1 MFGIGMPELILIAVV
16 ALIVLGP
23 KKLPDLAKSLGRAVR
38 EFQKATTELKETFQV
53 DSEISE
59 AKKAFNEFHS
69 EVNKTIQSGVE
80 GPAKPTTS
88 EPSAPAALTEPADN
102 GQPEALGLPPEPAA
116 ASTPA
121 EPSAAEKL
129 EELKKAFET
138 WNAEKSSAPHTTQTP
153 PPAPPPA
160 DKPKSA

>member
-1 MFGIGMPELILIAVV
+1 MFGIGMPELILIAIV

-23 KKLPDLAKSLGRAVR
+23 KKLPDLAKSMGRAVR
-38 EFQKATTELKETFQV
+38 EFQKATNELKETFQV

-69 EVNKTIQSGVE
+69 EVNKTIQSEVE
-80 GPAKPTTS
+80 RPEK
-88 EPSAPAALTEPADN
+88 PAAAAEPETPAA
-102 GQPEALGLPPEPAA
+102 PPKPAAAATPEPAA
-116 ASTPA
+116 AATPA

-138 WNAEKSSAPHTTQTP
+138 WNAEKSSAPNAAETP
-153 PPAPPPA
+153 PPAAPPPA

>member
-59 AKKAFNEFHS
+59 AKKAFQEFHS
-69 EVNKTIQSGVE
+69 EVSKTVSGA
-80 GPAKPTTS
+80 GGADKTAAA
-88 EPSAPAALTEPADN
+88 EPQAPAALAEPADAV
-102 GQPEALGLPPEPAA
+102 PEALGTLPEPAA
-116 ASTPA
+116 AATPA

-138 WNAEKSSAPHTTQTP
+138 WNAEKSSAPNAVEPSP
-153 PPAPPPA
+153 PPDPPPA

>member
-23 KKLPDLAKSLGRAVR
+23 KKLPDLAKSLGRALR
-38 EFQKATTELKETFQV
+38 EFKKATAELKETFQV

-59 AKKAFNEFHS
+59 AKKAFSEFHS
-69 EVNKTIQSGVE
+69 EVNKTIQSEVE
-80 GPAKPTTS
+80 GVVK
-88 EPSAPAALTEPADN
+88 PAAAE
-102 GQPEALGLPPEPAA
+102 PEALAVPPEAA
-116 ASTPA
+116 AAATPA

-138 WNAEKSSAPHTTQTP
+138 WNAEKSSAPNATQTP
-153 PPAPPPA
+153 QAPPPA

>member
-69 EVNKTIQSGVE
+69 EVNKTIQSEIE
-80 GPAKPTTS
+80 GPVK
-88 EPSAPAALTEPADN
+88 PAAAEPPASSTLTEPVAVE
-102 GQPEALGLPPEPAA
+102 PEALGLPPEPAA
-116 ASTPA
+116 AESPT
-121 EPSAAEKL
+121 EPSATEKL

-138 WNAEKSSAPHTTQTP
+138 WNAEKSSAPNVTETP
-153 PPAPPPA
+153 PPLAPPPA

>member
-23 KKLPDLAKSLGRAVR
+23 KKLPDLAKSMGRAVR
-38 EFQKATTELKETFQV
+38 EFRKATSELKETFQV

-69 EVNKTIQSGVE
+69 EVNKAVQSE
-80 GPAKPTTS
+80 AQGPEKPAAA
-88 EPSAPAALTEPADN
+88 EAGAQAAVPAAPAAT
-102 GQPEALGLPPEPAA
+102 PE
-116 ASTPA
+116 
-121 EPSAAEKL
+121 EPSAAEKIDKL
-129 EELKKAFET
+129 QKAYES
-138 WNAEKSSAPHTTQTP
+138 WSAEKAATSESAETKP
-153 PPAPPPA
+153 PTAPPPA

>member
-23 KKLPDLAKSLGRAVR
+23 KKLPDLAKSLGRALR
-38 EFQKATTELKETFQV
+38 EFKKATAELKETFQV

-59 AKKAFNEFHS
+59 AKKAFSEFHS
-69 EVNKTIQSGVE
+69 EVNKTIQSEVE
-80 GPAKPTTS
+80 GVVKPPAA
-88 EPSAPAALTEPADN
+88 EPPAPAALTEPAAAE
-102 GQPEALGLPPEPAA
+102 PEALAVPPEAA
-116 ASTPA
+116 AAATPA

-138 WNAEKSSAPHTTQTP
+138 WNAEKSSAPNATQT

>member
-23 KKLPDLAKSLGRAVR
+23 KKLPDLAKSLGRALR
-38 EFQKATTELKETFQV
+38 EFKKATAELKETFQV

-59 AKKAFNEFHS
+59 AKKAFSEFHS
-69 EVNKTIQSGVE
+69 EVNKTIQSEVE
-80 GPAKPTTS
+80 GPEKTAAA
-88 EPSAPAALTEPADN
+88 EPETPAALTEPTAAE
-102 GQPEALGLPPEPAA
+102 PEALAVPPEAA
-116 ASTPA
+116 AAATPA

-138 WNAEKSSAPHTTQTP
+138 WNAEKSSAPNATQI

>member
-69 EVNKTIQSGVE
+69 EVNKTIQSGAE
-80 GPAKPTTS
+80 GPAKPTAS
-88 EPSAPAALTEPADN
+88 EPSAPAALTESADN
-102 GQPEALGLPPEPAA
+102 EQPEALGLPPEPAA

-138 WNAEKSSAPHTTQTP
+138 WNAEQSSAPNATPTP

>member
-23 KKLPDLAKSLGRAVR
+23 KKLPDLAKSLGRALR
-38 EFQKATTELKETFQV
+38 EFKKATAELKETFQV

-59 AKKAFNEFHS
+59 AKKAFSEFHS
-69 EVNKTIQSGVE
+69 EVNKTIQSEVE
-80 GPAKPTTS
+80 GPEKTAAAELET
-88 EPSAPAALTEPADN
+88 PAALTEPAAAE
-102 GQPEALGLPPEPAA
+102 PEALAVPPEAA
-116 ASTPA
+116 AAATPA

-138 WNAEKSSAPHTTQTP
+138 WNAEKSSAPNATQTP
-153 PPAPPPA
+153 QAPPPA

>member
-23 KKLPDLAKSLGRAVR
+23 KKLPDLAKSLGRALR
-38 EFQKATTELKETFQV
+38 EFKKATAELKETFQV

-59 AKKAFNEFHS
+59 AKKAFSEFHS
-69 EVNKTIQSGVE
+69 EVNKTIQSEVE
-80 GPAKPTTS
+80 GPEKTAAAELET
-88 EPSAPAALTEPADN
+88 PAALTEPAAAE
-102 GQPEALGLPPEPAA
+102 PEALAVPPEAA
-116 ASTPA
+116 AAATPA

-138 WNAEKSSAPHTTQTP
+138 WNAEKSSAPNATQI

>member
-23 KKLPDLAKSLGRAVR
+23 KKLPDLAKSMGRAVR
-38 EFQKATTELKETFQV
+38 EFQKATSELKETLQV
-53 DSEISE
+53 DSELSE

-69 EVNKTIQSGVE
+69 EVNKTIQSEVNRPE
-80 GPAKPTTS
+80 K
-88 EPSAPAALTEPADN
+88 PAAAAEPLSAAA
-102 GQPEALGLPPEPAA
+102 PTEPAA
-116 ASTPA
+116 AAPPV

-138 WNAEKSSAPHTTQTP
+138 WNADKSSVPNATETPP

>member
-69 EVNKTIQSGVE
+69 EVNKTIQSEVE
-80 GPAKPTTS
+80 GPAKT
-88 EPSAPAALTEPADN
+88 PAGE
-102 GQPEALGLPPEPAA
+102 PEALAVPPEPAA
-116 ASTPA
+116 AATPA

-138 WNAEKSSAPHTTQTP
+138 WNAEKSSVPNATQTPP

>member
-59 AKKAFNEFHS
+59 AKKAFNQFHT
-69 EVNKTIQSGVE
+69 EVNKTIQAGVE
-80 GPAKPTTS
+80 GPAKPTAS
-88 EPSAPAALTEPADN
+88 EPQAPAALTEPAADAE
-102 GQPEALGLPPEPAA
+102 PEALGLPPEPAT

-121 EPSAAEKL
+121 EPSTSEKL

-138 WNAEKSSAPHTTQTP
+138 WNAEKLTAPHATQTP
-153 PPAPPPA
+153 QAAPPPA
-160 DKPKSA
+160 DKPKSD

>member
-23 KKLPDLAKSLGRAVR
+23 KKLPDLAKSMGRAVR
-38 EFQKATTELKETFQV
+38 EFRKATNELKETFQV

-69 EVNKTIQSGVE
+69 EVNKAVQHEAAQPET
-80 GPAKPTTS
+80 PAADAAPQAPAAS
-88 EPSAPAALTEPADN
+88 SAPAAS
-102 GQPEALGLPPEPAA
+102 PEPAA
-116 ASTPA
+116 APEEPA

-129 EELKKAFET
+129 EELKKAFEA
-138 WNAEKSSAPHTTQTP
+138 WSVEKFSAPKAADS
-153 PPAPPPA
+153 PAPDPPPA

>member
-23 KKLPDLAKSLGRAVR
+23 KKLPDLAKSMGRAVR
-38 EFQKATTELKETFQV
+38 EFRKATSELKETFQV

-69 EVNKTIQSGVE
+69 EVNKAVQPQAE
-80 GPAKPTTS
+80 HAEKPAAAEPGPQAAVPA
-88 EPSAPAALTEPADN
+88 APAA
-102 GQPEALGLPPEPAA
+102 
-116 ASTPA
+116 TPA

-129 EELKKAFET
+129 DELQKAYKT
-138 WNAEKSSAPHTTQTP
+138 WNAGTGSTTESAETQP
-153 PPAPPPA
+153 PTAPPPA

>member
-69 EVNKTIQSGVE
+69 EVNKTIQAEVK
-80 GPAKPTTS
+80 GPATPAAT
-88 EPSAPAALTEPADN
+88 EPEPPAALTEPGAAE
-102 GQPEALGLPPEPAA
+102 PEALAVPPEPAVA
-116 ASTPA
+116 ADPA
-121 EPSAAEKL
+121 EPSTTEKL

-138 WNAEKSSAPHTTQTP
+138 WNAEKSSAPNTTQSP

>member
-23 KKLPDLAKSLGRAVR
+23 KKLPDLAKSLGRALR
-38 EFQKATTELKETFQV
+38 EFKKATAELKETFQV

-59 AKKAFNEFHS
+59 AKKAFSEFHS
-69 EVNKTIQSGVE
+69 EVNKTIQSEVE
-80 GPAKPTTS
+80 GAVKPAAA
-88 EPSAPAALTEPADN
+88 EPPAPAALTEPAAAE
-102 GQPEALGLPPEPAA
+102 PEALAVPPEAA
-116 ASTPA
+116 AAATPA

-138 WNAEKSSAPHTTQTP
+138 WNAEKSSAPNATQT

>member
-23 KKLPDLAKSLGRAVR
+23 KKLPDLAKSLGRALR
-38 EFQKATTELKETFQV
+38 EFKKATAELKETFQV

-59 AKKAFNEFHS
+59 AKKAFSEFHS
-69 EVNKTIQSGVE
+69 EVNKTIQSEVE
-80 GPAKPTTS
+80 GPEKTAAVELET
-88 EPSAPAALTEPADN
+88 PAALTEPAAAE
-102 GQPEALGLPPEPAA
+102 PEALAVPPEAA
-116 ASTPA
+116 AAATPA

-138 WNAEKSSAPHTTQTP
+138 WNAEKSSAPNATQT

>member
-23 KKLPDLAKSLGRAVR
+23 KKLPDLAKSLGRALR
-38 EFQKATTELKETFQV
+38 EFKKATAELKETFQV

-59 AKKAFNEFHS
+59 AKKAFSEFHS
-69 EVNKTIQSGVE
+69 EVNKTIQSEVE
-80 GPAKPTTS
+80 GPEKTGAAELET
-88 EPSAPAALTEPADN
+88 PAALTEPAAAE
-102 GQPEALGLPPEPAA
+102 PEALAVPPEAA
-116 ASTPA
+116 AAATPA

-138 WNAEKSSAPHTTQTP
+138 WNAEKSSAPNATQT